1 MRLSRPLVTVAAL
14 AMLATAAGCGGDDE
28 PASGSTA
35 PGATTSA
42 AGGGETDSPSGGL
55 TDICT
60 VLTEAEVSSLLGGPV
75 TVEEVP
81 GGGCNFSNE
90 DDPRATSVQVTS
102 SVVDEGAG
110 GFEGSVAGIS
120 GVLQG
125 DDGEALAGVGD
136 QAYVKTGTFGGGSEL
151 VRGSG
156 LVRVGSTVVQV
167 DLSPEQGTSGA
178 KVRSIVVDTLTL
190 IATKA

>member
-14 AMLATAAGCGGDDE
+14 AMLATAAGCGGDEE
-28 PASGSTA
+28 PSSGSTA

-42 AGGGETDSPSGGL
+42 ADDGETDSPSGGL

-60 VLTEAEVSSLLGGPV
+60 VLTEAEVSDLLGGPV

-81 GGGCNFSNE
+81 GGGCSFSNE

-125 DDGEALAGVGD
+125 EDGEALDGVGD
-136 QAYVKTGTFGGGSEL
+136 QAYVKTGTFGGGEL

-167 DLSPEQGTSGA
+167 DLSPELGTAGA
-178 KVRSIVVDTLTL
+178 KVRSLIVDTLTL